1 MNKKL
6 EKAFKDTKAYF
17 CLECGKCTGNC
28 PITDFKPDYSPR
40 LMVKR
45 VALEF
50 EDDVINDPDIWEC
63 LTCNQC
69 YVRCRSGVQLPEF
82 VRAVREVATEVGNIG
97 TCTHSGMLQSLM
109 RMMCVPKLKQRRL
122 EWTKNYD
129 NLKFQTEPLKKPE
142 SDGVMLFTGCAPYFD
157 SIFKD
162 IDVKSTEI
170 TSSAIKILNSLK
182 ITPVI
187 SKKERC
193 CGHDAL
199 WTGDVETFK
208 KLALLNIENI
218 KKVGVK
224 TVIAT
229 CPEGYYT
236 LKYEYPKY
244 FGSTEGIWEDAGIR
258 IMHITEFIADKLKTG
273 ELKLEEPGPGTSGDG
288 VLKVTYHDPCR
299 LGRFAGIY
307 EAPREI
313 INAIPGVE
321 LVEMER
327 NRHLSL
333 CCGVSA
339 WTNCDSISKQIRA
352 AKLSSAKATEADKLL
367 TSCPK
372 CQIHL
377 TCYTANE
384 YVEPKINIEIEDIIV
399 FLANAMD
406 L

>member
-1 MNKKL
+1 
-6 EKAFKDTKAYF
+6 
-17 CLECGKCTGNC
+17 
-28 PITDFKPDYSPR
+28 
-40 LMVKR
+40 
-45 VALEF
+45 
-50 EDDVINDPDIWEC
+50 
-63 LTCNQC
+63 
-69 YVRCRSGVQLPEF
+69 
-82 VRAVREVATEVGNIG
+82 
-97 TCTHSGMLQSLM
+97 
-109 RMMCVPKLKQRRL
+109 
-122 EWTKNYD
+122 
-129 NLKFQTEPLKKPE
+129 
-142 SDGVMLFTGCAPYFD
+142 
-157 SIFKD
+157 
-162 IDVKSTEI
+162 
-170 TSSAIKILNSLK
+170 
-182 ITPVI
+182 
-187 SKKERC
+187 C